1 MPTME
6 APSPDRSTAN
16 PPANRIDPSAWKP
29 LRFLTVY
36 RVILTLLLAVLF
48 FSGSSEKVLGGTYPR
63 LYGSTVVFYAM
74 FSLISFFDTF
84 RTWHRFEDQVITQ
97 VIADIVLITILMYA
111 SGGVFSGLGTVM
123 VVALAAGG
131 LLLPGRMAY
140 VFAAIASVAVLA
152 ETSFSALTRGL
163 VAWTEFGHAGVLGTA
178 FFATAAMAHLLA
190 QRTRESEA
198 LAARQEVDLA
208 NLKRLNEYVIQHML
222 IGILV
227 VDSGQ
232 NIRLLNETAAKML
245 SISEESKGRPL
256 AQVSPNL
263 LQRLIQWQAWPE
275 DRSTPFRPGPS
286 QPTVLPRFQSL
297 GTGRTTGA
305 VIFLEDSKQLAQ
317 QAQQM
322 KLAALGRLTAG
333 IAHEIRNPLGAIS
346 HAGQLLAESTEPGS
360 NDQRMT
366 EIIRE
371 QCHRVNTIVENVL
384 QLSRRQNANAKRLVL
399 DQWLTEFADEF
410 QGIEK
415 LDRKQIDVR
424 AESTGIGIKFDAG
437 HLHQVVWNLCSNA
450 LQHANPPHDPVRLQL
465 LVGLTEGGQ
474 PFLEIADNGTPIS
487 TEAQQQLFEPFYTTS
502 PTGTGL
508 GLYIAGELCEH
519 NQAHLEYCG
528 DTSAGNSFRISF
540 ARP

>member
-1 MPTME
+1 MQTIE
-6 APSPDRSTAN
+6 APYPDRTAAN
-16 PPANRIDPSAWKP
+16 PPRNRIDYSAWKS
-29 LRFLTVY
+29 LRLLTVY

-48 FSGSSEKVLGGTYPR
+48 FSGSTEKVLGGAYPL
-63 LYGSTVVFYAM
+63 LYGSTVVFYVM
-74 FSLISFFDTF
+74 FGLISFFDTY

-97 VIADIVLITILMYA
+97 IIADIVLITILMYA

-140 VFAAIASVAVLA
+140 AFAALASVAVLA
-152 ETSFSALTRGL
+152 ETSFSALVRGF
-163 VAWTEFGHAGVLGTA
+163 VAWTEFGHAGVLGVA

-208 NLKRLNEYVIQHML
+208 NLERLNEYVIQHMA

-227 VDSGQ
+227 VDSKQ
-232 NIRLLNETAAKML
+232 NVRLMNETAAKML
-245 SISEESKGRPL
+245 SLPEESKGRSL

-263 LQRLIQWQAWPE
+263 LQRLVQWQTWPE
-275 DRSTPFRPGPS
+275 DRSTSFRPGPS
-286 QPTVLPRFQSL
+286 HPTVLPRFQSL
-297 GTGRTTGA
+297 GTGHATGT
-305 VIFLEDSKQLAQ
+305 VIFLEDPGQLAQ

-322 KLAALGRLTAG
+322 KLAALGRLTAS

-346 HAGQLLAESTEPGS
+346 HAGQLLAESTGLGS

-366 EIIRE
+366 EIIQE
-371 QCHRVNTIVENVL
+371 QCQRVNTIVENVL
-384 QLSRRQNANAKRLVL
+384 QLSRRQNSNVKQLVL
-399 DQWLTEFADEF
+399 DQWLTEFAEEF
-410 QGIEK
+410 QGLEK

-424 AESTGIGIKFDAG
+424 TESTGIGIRFDEG

-450 LQHANPPHDPVRLQL
+450 LQHANPAHGPVRLQL
-465 LVGLTEGGQ
+465 LVGLTKSGQ
-474 PFLEIADNGTPIS
+474 PFLEIADNGTPIFA
-487 TEAQQQLFEPFYTTS
+487 EAQQQLFEPFYTTTS
-502 PTGTGL
+502 EGTGL
-508 GLYIAGELCEH
+508 GLYIARELCEH
-519 NQAHLEYCG
+519 NQAHLEYRG

-540 ARP
+540 AGP

>member
-1 MPTME
+1 MQAME

-16 PPANRIDPSAWKP
+16 PSRNRIDYSAWKP

-36 RVILTLLLAVLF
+36 RVILALLLAVLF
-48 FSGSSEKVLGGTYPR
+48 FSSSPEKVLGGAYPR
-63 LYGSTVVFYAM
+63 LYGSTVVFYVM

-97 VIADIVLITILMYA
+97 IIADIVLITILMYA

-140 VFAAIASVAVLA
+140 VFAALASVAVLA
-152 ETSFSALTRGL
+152 ETSFAALVRGL
-163 VAWTEFGHAGVLGTA
+163 VTWTEFGHAGVLGVA

-190 QRTRESEA
+190 QRTRDSEA
-198 LAARQEVDLA
+198 LAARQGVDLA
-208 NLKRLNEYVIQHML
+208 NLERLNEYVIQHMA

-227 VDSGQ
+227 VDSKQ
-232 NIRLLNETAAKML
+232 SIRLINETAAQML
-245 SISEESKGRPL
+245 SLPEGTKGRPL
-256 AQVSPNL
+256 AQASSHL
-263 LQRLIQWQAWPE
+263 LQCLVQWQAWPE

-297 GTGRTTGA
+297 GTGRATGT
-305 VIFLEDSKQLAQ
+305 VIFLEDPKQLAQ

-322 KLAALGRLTAG
+322 KLAALGRLTAS

-366 EIIRE
+366 EIIQA
-371 QCHRVNTIVENVL
+371 QCQRVNTIVENVL

-415 LDRKQIDVR
+415 LDRKQIHVR
-424 AESTGIGIKFDAG
+424 TESTGIGIKFDTG

-450 LQHANPPHDPVRLQL
+450 LQHANPAHGPVRLQL
-465 LVGLTEGGQ
+465 LVGLTEGGR
-474 PFLEIADNGTPIS
+474 PFLEIADNGTPI
-487 TEAQQQLFEPFYTTS
+487 TPEAQQQLFEPFYTTTS
-502 PTGTGL
+502 KGTGL
-508 GLYIAGELCEH
+508 GLYIARELCEL
-519 NQAHLEYCG
+519 NQAHLEYRG
-528 DTSAGNSFRISF
+528 DTSAENSFRISF
-540 ARP
+540 AGP